1 VLFRSRG
8 GGLLGG
14 VVGGLGSTVQNTTSL
29 LSFGG
34 GEDSEDSEGSDS
46 VLSFGS

>member
-1 VLFRSRG
+1 
-8 GGLLGG
+8 
-14 VVGGLGSTVQNTTSL
+14 VGGLGSTVQGATSL

-34 GEDSEDSEGSDS
+34 GESEESDS